1 MDTNGKRILVLGAYG
16 QVGSAIVKL
25 MLRHSVPSHFIL
37 CSLHERESEQILAQC
52 QQWTEEFQCGLPAGA
67 RTTYST
73 HSGDMLRTGKL
84 EKLFAA
90 ARATTGTDGQP
101 LPDDERA
108 RREADFTA
116 ATVDFVFK
124 DYNLF
129 TPEELADINL
139 LKWITEDRPD
149 IIIDCVNT
157 ATGLAYMDIFS
168 LGKRYLAEQ
177 ANGQSGGN
185 SGGAPFCELV
195 LSSAA
200 LPALIRHVEILK
212 NGMDAVGTSLYIKI
226 GTTGTGGMGLNI
238 PYTHSESKPS
248 RQLMSK
254 TAVAGAASLL
264 YLLYNRTKD
273 APVIKEIK
281 PAALI
286 GWKGIGYGPIRKH
299 GAAID
304 IFDCSLDK
312 GRTIDELKSGEDA
325 PPAVRTGDCLE
336 GVYIDT
342 GENGVFTS
350 AEFEAITS
358 LEQMEMV
365 TPEDVARVAI
375 EEINGES
382 TGFDI
387 IGSLSAV
394 CLDST
399 YRAGLMRNHAVE
411 QLTELER
418 RYGEGVAFEILGP
431 PKLSKLLWEAYLL
444 KHHGKLSE
452 VLSPIFAEETVSMER
467 KLEMFDE
474 AYDPE
479 ALCEMVLSGLAADD
493 TVRQRIISIGI
504 PICTKDMR
512 WLYGDTVALMR
523 AFPGRRIGELLSDVK
538 MQRYFLDN
546 GAVELLPGNIGR
558 WHERLRAAL
567 RYHFMFN
574 AQGTEHTSSAYDYRR
589 LFTVHHNE
597 EGGIEEVELHIG
609 ELVAWMF
616 ITEEA
621 GPRRRH
627 IFHPGK

>member
-25 MLRHSVPSHFIL
+25 MLRHSKPAHFVL
-37 CSLHERESEQILAQC
+37 CSLHKSESDEILEQCKL
-52 QQWTEEFQCGLPAGA
+52 WTAEFQATTPVEE

-73 HSGDMLRTGKL
+73 RHGDMLRTGKL
-84 EKLFAA
+84 EKLFSA
-90 ARATTGTDGQP
+90 ARATTDDQGNP
-101 LPDDERA
+101 LDADERA
-108 RREADFTA
+108 RREAEFTA
-116 ATVDFVFK
+116 KTVEFVFK

-129 TPEELADINL
+129 SAEEKSDINL
-139 LKWITEDRPD
+139 LSWILEDKPD

-168 LGKRYLAEQ
+168 LGKKYLAEQ
-177 ANGQSGGN
+177 ISG
-185 SGGAPFCELV
+185 SGVKTNGAPFCELV

-212 NGMDAVGTSLYIKI
+212 NGMDSVGTKLYIKI

-254 TAVAGAASLL
+254 TAVAGASSLL

-299 GAAID
+299 GAPID
-304 IFDCSLDK
+304 LYDCPLDK
-312 GRTIDELKSGEDA
+312 GRTLDELKAGEDT
-325 PPAVRTGDCLE
+325 PPASRTGESLE
-336 GVYIDT
+336 GVFIDT
-342 GENGVFTS
+342 GENGVFSS
-350 AEFEAITS
+350 AEFETISS

-365 TPEDVARVAI
+365 TPEDVARVCI

-411 QLTELER
+411 QLMELEAKH
-418 RYGEGVAFEILGP
+418 GESVAYEILGP

-444 KHHGKLSE
+444 KHHGKLTE
-452 VLSPIFAEETVSMER
+452 ILKPIFDEDTVSMAR
-467 KLEMFDE
+467 KIEMFDE

-479 ALCEMVLSGLAADD
+479 ALCEQVLSGLAADD
-493 TVRQRIISIGI
+493 ATRQRIISIGV
-504 PICTKDMR
+504 PICTKDRR
-512 WLYGDTVALMR
+512 WLYGDNVALMR
-523 AFPGRRIGELLSDVK
+523 AFPGRKIGELLGDAK

-546 GAVELLPGNIGR
+546 GAVELLPSNIER
-558 WHERLRAAL
+558 WQGRLREAL

-574 AQGTEHTSSAYDYRR
+574 AEGTEHTSSAYDYRR
-589 LFTVHHNE
+589 LFTIKRNA
-597 EGGIEEVELHIG
+597 EGAVEDVELHIG

-627 IFHPGK
+627 VFHPGK